1 MPGNKRVYWLK
12 CTVCGRKYELPR
24 EKGDPPVKVR
34 IKGICS
40 DRCSRRYD
48 KERQQQ

>member
-24 EKGDPPVKVR
+24 EKGEPKIPVR
-34 IKGICS
+34 LRGICS
-40 DRCSRRYD
+40 DKCRRRHNE
-48 KERQQQ
+48 ERRR